1 MTKPVYLH
9 TDNNTEILK
18 TFDMVL
24 SHMQAIADPYQ
35 WKWVITGWDSILQ
48 NAMVLALCQ
57 GNDFQVYLVDGKA
70 STRAIYEQIYND
82 DFTNIDK
89 LQLPSFM
96 TLYRATREN
105 SAFAPSEDCT
115 AAMGKLHQLRNDFI
129 HYHPGG
135 WSLQVD
141 GLPQWILASGELL
154 DHFLA
159 SREVV
164 RWYGEDDEMA
174 FREKYAE
181 FQDRLH
187 GVISVY
193 S

>member
-9 TDNNTEILK
+9 TDNDVEILK
-18 TFDMVL
+18 TFEMVL

-35 WKWVITGWDSILQ
+35 WKWVITGWHSILQ

-57 GNDFQVYLVDGKA
+57 GNDFQVYLADGKA
-70 STRAIYEQIYND
+70 STRDIFQQICND
-82 DFTNIDK
+82 DFSSINK

-96 TLYRATREN
+96 ALYRAIRETR
-105 SAFAPSEDCT
+105 AFSPSDACST
-115 AAMGKLHQLRNDFI
+115 AIDRLHQLRNDFM
-129 HYHPGG
+129 HYHPVG

-141 GLPQWILASGELL
+141 GLPEWILASSELM

-159 SREVV
+159 SGEVV
-164 RWYGEDDEMA
+164 RWYDERDEMA
-174 FREKYAE
+174 FRERYAE

-187 GVISVY
+187 GVMSVY

>member
-1 MTKPVYLH
+1 
-9 TDNNTEILK
+9 
-18 TFDMVL
+18 
-24 SHMQAIADPYQ
+24 
-35 WKWVITGWDSILQ
+35 
-48 NAMVLALCQ
+48 
-57 GNDFQVYLVDGKA
+57 
-70 STRAIYEQIYND
+70 
-82 DFTNIDK
+82 
-89 LQLPSFM
+89 M

-105 SAFAPSEDCT
+105 SGFAPSEDCT
-115 AAMGKLHQLRNDFI
+115 VAVDKLHQLRNDFI
-129 HYHPGG
+129 HYHPRG

-141 GLPQWILASGELL
+141 SLPQWILASGELL

-159 SREVV
+159 SGEVV

>member
-9 TDNNTEILK
+9 TDNDVEILK

-35 WKWVITGWDSILQ
+35 WKWVITGWYSILQ

-57 GNDFQVYLVDGKA
+57 GDDFQVYLADGKA
-70 STRAIYEQIYND
+70 STRDIYQQICND
-82 DFTNIDK
+82 DFTNINK

-96 TLYRATREN
+96 TLYRATRK
-105 SAFAPSEDCT
+105 SSGFTPSEDCT
-115 AAMGKLHQLRNDFI
+115 VAMDKLHQLRNDFI

-141 GLPQWILASGELL
+141 GLPQWILQAVNYWIISLP
-154 DHFLA
+154 A
-159 SREVV
+159 V
-164 RWYGEDDEMA
+164 RS
-174 FREKYAE
+174 YAGMTKTMKRHSE
-181 FQDRLH
+181 RNTLNFKTD
-187 GVISVY
+187 Y
-193 S
+193 TA

>member
-1 MTKPVYLH
+1 M
-9 TDNNTEILK
+9 
-18 TFDMVL
+18 
-24 SHMQAIADPYQ
+24 
-35 WKWVITGWDSILQ
+35 ITGWHSILQ

-57 GNDFQVYLVDGKA
+57 GNDFLVYLFDGKA

-82 DFTNIDK
+82 DFSNIDK

-105 SAFAPSEDCT
+105 SGFAPSEDCT
-115 AAMGKLHQLRNDFI
+115 VAVDKLHQLRNDFI
-129 HYHPGG
+129 HYHPRG

-164 RWYGEDDEMA
+164 RWYDENDEKA

-187 GVISVY
+187 GVMSVY